1 MRFACADRV
10 DAHHVNGNGF
20 NNYFYNVSEYTAT
33 LGPSRLAGLQLPF
46 YTTPWHRV
54 LGCPIHEPSQHADSR
69 TKSLKL
75 QLRSRDRQD
84 IPFFQQ
90 TFIFLS
96 LSLSF
101 NKILP
106 FLSLHFLFYSFTF
119 TWSKFTRCSSFPF
132 HPIIR
137 LLPVVLINFLIY
149 CVCCRKHTSL

>member
-54 LGCPIHEPSQHADSR
+54 LGCPIHEPAQHADSR

-90 TFIFLS
+90 TFIFL
-96 LSLSF
+96 
-101 NKILP
+101 
-106 FLSLHFLFYSFTF
+106 FLSLFQQNFTF
-119 TWSKFTRCSSFPF
+119 SLFTLSLLFIYFHLIEVYTLFFFPLSSCNTFITCRFDKFLNILRMLS
-132 HPIIR
+132 
-137 LLPVVLINFLIY
+137 
-149 CVCCRKHTSL
+149 

>member
-54 LGCPIHEPSQHADSR
+54 LGCPIHEPAQHADSR

-75 QLRSRDRQD
+75 QLCSRDRQD
-84 IPFFQQ
+84 IPFFP
-90 TFIFLS
+90 TNFYLS
-96 LSLSF
+96 LSIKFYLFSLYTFSF
-101 NKILP
+101 IHL
-106 FLSLHFLFYSFTF
+106 LETF

-132 HPIIR
+132 HPVIR
-137 LLPVVLINFLIY
+137 LSLVVLINFLIY
-149 CVCCRKHTSL
+149 CVRCREHTSL

>member
-20 NNYFYNVSEYTAT
+20 NNYFYNVSEYMAT

-54 LGCPIHEPSQHADSR
+54 LGCPIHEPAQHADSR

-75 QLRSRDRQD
+75 QLHSRDRQD

-96 LSLSF
+96 LSF
-101 NKILP
+101 NKILS
-106 FLSLHFLFYSFTF
+106 FLSLHFLFYSFTWNF
-119 TWSKFTRCSSFPF
+119 HLTEVYTLFFFPLSSCNTFIACRFDKFLDILRMLS
-132 HPIIR
+132 
-137 LLPVVLINFLIY
+137 
-149 CVCCRKHTSL
+149 

>member
-54 LGCPIHEPSQHADSR
+54 LGCPIHEPAQHADSR

-75 QLRSRDRQD
+75 QLCSRDWQD
-84 IPFFQQ
+84 IPFFP
-90 TFIFLS
+90 TNFYLS
-96 LSLSF
+96 LSIKFYLFSLYAFSF
-101 NKILP
+101 IHL
-106 FLSLHFLFYSFTF
+106 LETF
-119 TWSKFTRCSSFPF
+119 TRSKFTRRSSFPF
-132 HPIIR
+132 HPVIR
-137 LLPVVLINFLIY
+137 LLLVVLINFLIY
-149 CVCCRKHTSL
+149 CVCCREHTSL